1 MLLFTLWSCAT
12 DGLEVRVAELEAKVA
27 KQDALIADLADRLKS
42 KREKEEEE
50 IVGKEAKLVA
60 VEWIQ
65 GESKLE
71 DHEATL
77 LVFFEEWCPHCKREV
92 PLLQGKVEEF
102 GPQGLGV
109 VGISQLTR
117 DTPPAKMQKFLEG
130 NGIEFPIAKDDG
142 TMSKHYGVS
151 GVPAAA
157 MVKDGKIVWRGHP
170 SRLND
175 AMIGATLR

>member
-1 MLLFTLWSCAT
+1 MAK
-12 DGLEVRVAELEAKVA
+12 LEQRVS
-27 KQDALIADLADRLKS
+27 KQDALIADLSDRLKS

-50 IVGKEAKLVA
+50 IVGKEAKLV
-60 VEWIQ
+60 VTEWIQ
-65 GESKLE
+65 GETKLE

-92 PLLQGKVEEF
+92 PLLQGKADTY

-109 VGISQLTR
+109 VGITQLTR
-117 DTPPAKMQKFLEG
+117 KTPVAKMQKFLDG
-130 NGIEFPIAKDDG
+130 NSIAFPIAQDDG
-142 TMSKHYGVS
+142 TMSEHYGVS

-170 SRLND
+170 NRLND
-175 AMIGATLR
+175 AMLGATLR